1 MKLIVIRGYPGSG
14 KSTLGRRLQS
24 EGYGVFID
32 HNELLNRIVS
42 MTGDSEGIYDE
53 IVRLELAMVRKLLV
67 SGKDVII
74 GRGFATEA
82 GVDDYLAA
90 AEEAGASHIVIRL
103 DASEELLAQRV
114 KSPTRKNDYTPIS
127 TPERLHEWIQTHPM
141 EDIGSEVCVDIAR
154 PFDQV
159 LQEVMQAV

>member
-24 EGYGVFID
+24 EGRGVFID

-53 IVRLELAMVRKLLV
+53 IVGLELAMVRKLLE
-67 SGKDVII
+67 SGQDVIV

-82 GVDDYLAA
+82 GVEDYMAV
-90 AEEAGASHIVIRL
+90 AEEAGASHIVVRL
-103 DASEELLAQRV
+103 DATEALLAQRV
-114 KSPTRKNDYTPIS
+114 VSPTRKSDYTPIS
-127 TPERLHEWIQTHPM
+127 TPEQLRAWVNAHPM
-141 EDIGSEVCVDIAR
+141 EDIESEVCIDVVR